1 MEENTNTAG
10 TTQAEN
16 MGTQSEGNTAS
27 GDTQKKLFTQEEVNG
42 FVQSRLSKYKGQ
54 LEKES
59 RAEYDKKLQELQ
71 QRELKL
77 LVKEKLSER
86 DMPRELA
93 DIISC
98 TDEADLKNK
107 LDTLQKVYGSAAAEK
122 SKEPAGF
129 IQIGATGGDGY
140 VQGPDPIR
148 KAMGLCGKD

>member
-16 MGTQSEGNTAS
+16 VGTQSEGNTAS
-27 GDTQKKLFTQEEVNG
+27 GNTQKKLFTQDEVNG

-77 LVKEKLSER
+77 LV
-86 DMPRELA
+86 
-93 DIISC
+93 
-98 TDEADLKNK
+98 
-107 LDTLQKVYGSAAAEK
+107 
-122 SKEPAGF
+122 
-129 IQIGATGGDGY
+129 
-140 VQGPDPIR
+140 
-148 KAMGLCGKD
+148 